1 MIVRFMNICISFLNK
16 QNRSLPK
23 CFWSGGLENRS
34 IFLMAGSWHC
44 SDYWELG
51 VVCSVQVR
59 FGSSDIVLVSENS
72 CSHNWNGVSWG
83 SVITSHI
90 HVELADCSVEGDIS
104 VFLIHIMDS
113 SSGLIPEDNSKGLD
127 MIRSSFIDFIHWK
140 NLSLG
145 CFSFELSS

>member
-1 MIVRFMNICISFLNK
+1 MIVRFMSICISFLNK

-72 CSHNWNGVSWG
+72 CSHN
-83 SVITSHI
+83 
-90 HVELADCSVEGDIS
+90 
-104 VFLIHIMDS
+104 
-113 SSGLIPEDNSKGLD
+113 
-127 MIRSSFIDFIHWK
+127 
-140 NLSLG
+140 
-145 CFSFELSS
+145 